1 MAAVLVKAMIGRPKE
16 RTEVVET
23 DDN

>member
-23 DDN
+23 GDN